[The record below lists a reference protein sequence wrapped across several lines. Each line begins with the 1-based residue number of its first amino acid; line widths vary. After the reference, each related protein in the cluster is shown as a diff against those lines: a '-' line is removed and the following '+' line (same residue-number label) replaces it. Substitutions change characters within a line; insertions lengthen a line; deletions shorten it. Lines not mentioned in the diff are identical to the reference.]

1 MSSESPVVPVTPA
14 TPLKTAAGRA
24 PTGVVFLNLGGPET
38 LDQVEPFLLALFD
51 DREIIKLPV
60 QSSLGPVIAKR
71 RAPRVRENYRKIG
84 GGSPILRHTKAQ
96 AAGLIERL
104 DGRFPNN
111 APHKAYVAFRYVTP
125 TADDALKQMAAD
137 GVRRAIAFS
146 QYPQF
151 SCTTTGSSLNELWRA
166 EKRLGLEGHFD
177 WSIIDRWPTHPG
189 FIKAM
194 ANTVRDAVAT
204 LPEHQ
209 RETATILFSAH
220 SLPLSV
226 IDKGDHYPQE
236 MGATVAAV
244 IAELKLKNPYLLSYQ
259 SEVGPVKWLGPS
271 TERVIKELPQQGVRD
286 VIVVPIAFTSDH
298 IETLSELDIEYGDLA
313 KRVGYRNYIRAA
325 ALNDRPDFLDAL
337 GDIVAEHLIS
347 GDRCSVR
354 YALKCPGCTNAG
366 CRTMP
371 QPVGVPAA

>member
-1 MSSESPVVPVTPA
+1 MPAERTVAPVVPDASP
-14 TPLKTAAGRA
+14 KTTAGRA

-51 DREIIKLPV
+51 DREIIKLPF
-60 QSSLGPVIAKR
+60 QSLLGPYIAKR
-71 RAPRVRENYRKIG
+71 RAPMVRENYRRIG
-84 GGSPILRHTKAQ
+84 GGSPILKHTRAQ

-104 DGRFPNN
+104 DARFPNN
-111 APHKAYVAFRYVTP
+111 APHKAYIAFRYVTP
-125 TADDALKQMAAD
+125 TADDALRQMAAD
-137 GVRRAIAFS
+137 GVRRAVAFS

-166 EKRLGLEGHFD
+166 EKRLGLTGRFD

-189 FIKAM
+189 FVKAM
-194 ANTVRDAVAT
+194 ANTVRDAIAT
-204 LPEHQ
+204 LPEHA

-226 IDKGDHYPQE
+226 IEKGDHYPQE

-244 IAELKLKNPYLLSYQ
+244 IAELRLRNPYLLSYQ

-271 TERVIKELPQQGVRD
+271 TERVIRELPQQGVRD

-298 IETLSELDIEYGDLA
+298 IETLSELDLEYGEVA
-313 KRVGYRNYIRAA
+313 RHAGYRNYIRAA
-325 ALNDRPDFLDAL
+325 ALNDRADFLDAL
-337 GDIVAEHLIS
+337 GDIVAEHLCS
-347 GDRCSVR
+347 GERSSVR
-354 YALKCPGCTNAG
+354 YGLKCPGCTNAG

-371 QPVGVPAA
+371 APVAVTAG